1 MEVASYCCPEFVY
14 SVNTASLLQLW
25 TFILDFLK
33 DTGGSVN
40 HSKSAIT
47 NGNEKEASVP
57 KIELQKT
64 GQKESKVTITK
75 VFEFAG
81 EEVR

>member
-1 MEVASYCCPEFVY
+1 
-14 SVNTASLLQLW
+14 
-25 TFILDFLK
+25 LK
-33 DTGGSVN
+33 DAGGSVN
-40 HSKSAIT
+40 HSKSTVT
-47 NGNEKEASVP
+47 NGNEEEASAP

-64 GQKESKVTITK
+64 GQKENKVTITK

>member
-1 MEVASYCCPEFVY
+1 
-14 SVNTASLLQLW
+14 
-25 TFILDFLK
+25 LK
-33 DTGGSVN
+33 DAGGSVN
-40 HSKSAIT
+40 HSKSAIS
-47 NGNEKEASVP
+47 NGNEKEASAP

-64 GQKESKVTITK
+64 GQKENKVTVTK

>member
-1 MEVASYCCPEFVY
+1 
-14 SVNTASLLQLW
+14 
-25 TFILDFLK
+25 LK
-33 DTGGSVN
+33 DAGSSVN

-47 NGNEKEASVP
+47 NGNEKEASAL
-57 KIELQKT
+57 KTELQKA
-64 GQKESKVTITK
+64 GQKEKVTVTK

>member
-1 MEVASYCCPEFVY
+1 
-14 SVNTASLLQLW
+14 
-25 TFILDFLK
+25 LK
-33 DTGGSVN
+33 DTGSSVN

-47 NGNEKEASVP
+47 NGNEKESPAA

-64 GQKESKVTITK
+64 DQKENKVTITK

>member
-1 MEVASYCCPEFVY
+1 
-14 SVNTASLLQLW
+14 
-25 TFILDFLK
+25 LK

-40 HSKSAIT
+40 HSKSPVT

-64 GQKESKVTITK
+64 GQNENKVTVTK